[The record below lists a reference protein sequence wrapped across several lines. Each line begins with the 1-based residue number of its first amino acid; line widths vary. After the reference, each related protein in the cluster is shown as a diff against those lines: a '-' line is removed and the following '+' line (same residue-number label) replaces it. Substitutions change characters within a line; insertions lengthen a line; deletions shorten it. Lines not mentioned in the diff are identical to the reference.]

1 MDTDQI
7 VEKSNLIFD
16 KPEYRESTIKSLE
29 KGNVVKVKFEMD
41 DNVVEGKAVLNPQY
55 KNLSIYDQDM
65 NRINTNKPLEGLE
78 NENKHDKNQVK
89 EQSIKR

>member
-1 MDTDQI
+1 M
-7 VEKSNLIFD
+7 
-16 KPEYRESTIKSLE
+16 E
-29 KGNVVKVKFEMD
+29 KGNVVKVKFEID

-55 KNLSIYDQDM
+55 KNLSIYDNEM

-78 NENKHDKNQVK
+78 NDNKYDKGNVK

>member
-1 MDTDQI
+1 M
-7 VEKSNLIFD
+7 
-16 KPEYRESTIKSLE
+16 
-29 KGNVVKVKFEMD
+29 VKVKFELG

-78 NENKHDKNQVK
+78 NDNKHDKGNVK